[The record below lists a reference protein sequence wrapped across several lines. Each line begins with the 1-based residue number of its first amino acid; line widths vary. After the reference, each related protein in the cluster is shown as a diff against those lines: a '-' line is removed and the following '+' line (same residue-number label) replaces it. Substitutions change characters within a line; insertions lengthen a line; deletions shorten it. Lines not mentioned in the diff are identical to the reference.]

1 MHTRRAAVARPS
13 RRITNTT
20 SFSML
25 RVIPRRGAHAFTSSV
40 SSQRNC
46 SWSRKNPATAST
58 NFCPS
63 LPLHSTHTRTARDLC
78 HVEEEVG
85 VGALRGRRQTLEA
98 PIVLRSGHRGRLDQ
112 NPLKVSA
119 PRRCNRDVA
128 THNQKHA
135 LHPVRARAEKLLH
148 RLQQR
153 LLERRRDGQGVT
165 HSHEIDVKRH
175 DFVGGLGGLENG
187 TERGVVGG
195 ERHGRRV
202 VGSTEGEELKRRRV
216 VHYDLNEVMEEEGA
230 LGGLE
235 GGAKLGSE
243 VGGVVG
249 GKGEERG
256 EPGKQNG
263 GVGKTGL
270 DVHNIGDTHEEQLHE
285 YVRGEVMGEM
295 GENAID
301 RIRRGST
308 MQNGYNSLLADS
320 GNDIIQALHVSDK
333 NDGDPI

>member
-1 MHTRRAAVARPS
+1 M
-13 RRITNTT
+13 
-20 SFSML
+20 
-25 RVIPRRGAHAFTSSV
+25 
-40 SSQRNC
+40 
-46 SWSRKNPATAST
+46 
-58 NFCPS
+58 
-63 LPLHSTHTRTARDLC
+63 
-78 HVEEEVG
+78 
-85 VGALRGRRQTLEA
+85 
-98 PIVLRSGHRGRLDQ
+98 DQ

-270 DVHNIGDTHEEQLHE
+270 GVHNIGDTHEEQLHE
-285 YVRGEVMGEM
+285 YVRREVMGEM

-333 NDGDPI
+333 NDSNPI